1 MFVFIFME
9 IIALDSLF
17 IFFFVFFFVLRLR
30 TSGEIVDVF
39 VCVFFLS
46 AGVKETSYNFVFSL
60 FSFRCISKGNEIIL
74 SKGYFAVGVEWL
86 LLKSEM
92 EYSNFKV
99 KIACKNEFIYDLKTS
114 NTFQILQHLA
124 FFT

>member
-9 IIALDSLF
+9 IIALDLLF
-17 IFFFVFFFVLRLR
+17 IFIFFVFFFVLRLR

-39 VCVFFLS
+39 VCVFLS

-92 EYSNFKV
+92 EYSK
-99 KIACKNEFIYDLKTS
+99 
-114 NTFQILQHLA
+114 
-124 FFT
+124 